1 MSAYLNQAKADTM
14 TLKERIRQGL
24 CFSGT
29 TLVEIG
35 ALCRPFLLKSEGD
48 VRYVDYADTPTLRAK
63 YHGHPDVDAD
73 AIVEVDAVWGEHT
86 LQGCL
91 GEATKADY
99 VLASHVIEH
108 VPDLL
113 TWLQELRSV
122 LKPDGEIRLAIPDRR
137 FTFDYIRRETTLQD
151 VIDAYLRRA
160 RCPLPANIYDHLAH
174 ARTVDVRAAWA
185 GTLDAATLQAH
196 HTFDAAMVFARDAL
210 QSGTY
215 HDVHCWVFTPQSFAL
230 LMKEAAQHGLMDL
243 MCHDF
248 ADTPPNTLEFTVFL
262 RAGTDRQAICDS
274 WARMA
279 QALTPQVPDPR
290 ELQLQAM
297 VGELAEER
305 ERQQMM
311 RLELAALQV
320 RLASAQARAA
330 AYEASTSW
338 RLTSPLR
345 KIVSVLRSARH

>member
-1 MSAYLNQAKADTM
+1 M
-14 TLKERIRQGL
+14 
-24 CFSGT
+24 
-29 TLVEIG
+29 
-35 ALCRPFLLKSEGD
+35 
-48 VRYVDYADTPTLRAK
+48 
-63 YHGHPDVDAD
+63 
-73 AIVEVDAVWGEHT
+73 
-86 LQGCL
+86 
-91 GEATKADY
+91 
-99 VLASHVIEH
+99 
-108 VPDLL
+108 
-113 TWLQELRSV
+113 
-122 LKPDGEIRLAIPDRR
+122 
-137 FTFDYIRRETTLQD
+137 
-151 VIDAYLRRA
+151 
-160 RCPLPANIYDHLAH
+160 
-174 ARTVDVRAAWA
+174 
-185 GTLDAATLQAH
+185 
-196 HTFDAAMVFARDAL
+196 FARDAL